1 MSYSVQDTLD
11 VIDELELTDQ
21 EIVFDLFSKRIVERR
36 REQIRLN
43 ADETLKAVKDGK
55 AKKGNLQSLLLDLE

>member
-11 VIDELELTDQ
+11 AIDELELPDQ
-21 EIVFDLFSKRIVERR
+21 ELVFDLFSKRIVERR

-43 ADETLKAVKDGK
+43 ADDTLKAVQEGK
-55 AKKGNLQSLLLDLE
+55 SKKGNLQSLLLDLE

>member
-11 VIDELELTDQ
+11 VLDELELADQ
-21 EIVFDLFSKRIVERR
+21 ELVFDLFSKRIVERR

-43 ADETLKAVKDGK
+43 ADETLKAVQEGK
-55 AKKGNLQSLLLDLE
+55 AKKGNLQGLLLDLE

>member
-11 VIDELELTDQ
+11 VIDELELPDQ
-21 EIVFDLFSKRIVERR
+21 ELVFDLFSKRIVERR

-43 ADETLKAVKDGK
+43 ADETLKAVQEGK

>member
-1 MSYSVQDTLD
+1 MNYSVQDTLD
-11 VIDELELTDQ
+11 AIDELELPDQ
-21 EIVFDLFSKRIVERR
+21 ELVFDLFSKRIVERR

-55 AKKGNLQSLLLDLE
+55 SQKGNLQSLLLDLE